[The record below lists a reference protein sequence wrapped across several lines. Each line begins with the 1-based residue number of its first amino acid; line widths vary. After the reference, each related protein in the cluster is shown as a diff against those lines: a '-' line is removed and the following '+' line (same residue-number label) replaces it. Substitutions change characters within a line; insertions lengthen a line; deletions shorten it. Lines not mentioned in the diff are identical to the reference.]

1 VLSRLLSAADFADWG
16 WRYPFAI
23 GFVLNILGLFAN
35 LRALA
40 IGAAEEAPGA
50 ALRRVK

>member
-1 VLSRLLSAADFADWG
+1 VLSASDFADWG

-23 GFVLNILGLFAN
+23 GFVVNILGLFAN
-35 LRALA
+35 LRGLA
-40 IGAAEEAPGA
+40 IGTADEGPGA